1 MCIYKSFY
9 RRGERPISVAVHI
22 APPHAPQTF
31 CPLPLPPAPPAPPP
45 PHRSPARSPAHHHQ
59 CAVLSPASG
68 RPAPARSSTAPSPS
82 PLPHTPTGA
91 TVSTKS
97 SGAKTPKPLQRPPRP
112 PPHPQPPSSR
122 PRQYSIPQTTW
133 KRSMRAVCQSPDSPR
148 PLASGTFLRASLL
161 PTPARYNPH

>member
-1 MCIYKSFY
+1 MCIIVFTVEKKDPFLWRCTSH
-9 RRGERPISVAVHI
+9 RPTHLKYSARSRSL
-22 APPHAPQTF
+22 PH
-31 CPLPLPPAPPAPPP
+31 LP
-45 PHRSPARSPAHHHQ
+45 HHTARSPAHHHHQ
-59 CAVLSPASG
+59 CAALSPASG
-68 RPAPARSSTAPSPS
+68 RPAPARFSTAPSPS
-82 PLPHTPTGA
+82 PPPRTPTGA

-148 PLASGTFLRASLL
+148 PLASGTFQRASLL
-161 PTPARYNPH
+161 PIPARYNPY